1 MYIFTINLRAFL
13 IFLLRLLFL
22 QEVLFCVIIGIN
34 ERTKLLW
41 TRNKLLA
48 PRSPE
53 FTTARCRWPDL
64 GIVYN
69 SEKQN
74 AKDHSTVSRYSI
86 TISSILVVKL
96 NLHVK
101 ASVSPYFFFNFIY
114 FYVLVN
120 WSPLIKSELSFLNL
134 LFRFLGF
141 LFLVKYIKSWC
152 RTIHFQYS
160 PKKILKSKQKNRNAW
175 QKFTN
180 VFE

>member
-41 TRNKLLA
+41 TPNKLLA

-86 TISSILVVKL
+86 TISSILIVKL

-141 LFLVKYIKSWC
+141 LFLGKVY
-152 RTIHFQYS
+152 
-160 PKKILKSKQKNRNAW
+160 
-175 QKFTN
+175 
-180 VFE
+180 

>member
-34 ERTKLLW
+34 ERAKLLW
-41 TRNKLLA
+41 TPNKLLA

-86 TISSILVVKL
+86 TISSILIVKL

-101 ASVSPYFFFNFIY
+101 ASVSPYFFNFIII
-114 FYVLVN
+114 LVN

-160 PKKILKSKQKNRNAW
+160 PKT
-175 QKFTN
+175 KF
-180 VFE
+180 

>member
-34 ERTKLLW
+34 ERAKLLW
-41 TRNKLLA
+41 TPNKLLA

-86 TISSILVVKL
+86 TISSILIVKL

-101 ASVSPYFFFNFIY
+101 ASVSPCFFL
-114 FYVLVN
+114 FYSFVN

-141 LFLVKYIKSWC
+141 LFLGKYIKSWC

-160 PKKILKSKQKNRNAW
+160 PKKKFKIKKETPNAW
-175 QKFTN
+175 QKFTT
-180 VFE
+180 VFG

>member
-34 ERTKLLW
+34 ERAKLLW
-41 TRNKLLA
+41 TPNKLLA

-86 TISSILVVKL
+86 TISSILIVKL

-101 ASVSPYFFFNFIY
+101 ASVSPYYFNFIII
-114 FYVLVN
+114 LVN
-120 WSPLIKSELSFLNL
+120 ILVNFGPLIKSELSFLNL
-134 LFRFLGF
+134 FFRFLGF
-141 LFLVKYIKSWC
+141 LFLGKVY
-152 RTIHFQYS
+152 
-160 PKKILKSKQKNRNAW
+160 
-175 QKFTN
+175 
-180 VFE
+180 

>member
-34 ERTKLLW
+34 ERAKLLW
-41 TRNKLLA
+41 TPNKLLA

-86 TISSILVVKL
+86 TISSILIVKL

-101 ASVSPYFFFNFIY
+101 ASVSPYFFYFIL
-114 FYVLVN
+114 FFFLVN

-141 LFLVKYIKSWC
+141 LFLGKVY
-152 RTIHFQYS
+152 
-160 PKKILKSKQKNRNAW
+160 
-175 QKFTN
+175 
-180 VFE
+180 

>member
-34 ERTKLLW
+34 ERAKLLW
-41 TRNKLLA
+41 TPNKLLA

-86 TISSILVVKL
+86 TISSILIVVNSIYMWK
-96 NLHVK
+96 HQFVRI
-101 ASVSPYFFFNFIY
+101 FFFF
-114 FYVLVN
+114 VN

-134 LFRFLGF
+134 LFRFFGVS
-141 LFLVKYIKSWC
+141 LFW
-152 RTIHFQYS
+152 
-160 PKKILKSKQKNRNAW
+160 
-175 QKFTN
+175 
-180 VFE
+180 

>member
-34 ERTKLLW
+34 ERAKLLW
-41 TRNKLLA
+41 TPNKLLA

-86 TISSILVVKL
+86 TISSILIVVNSIYMWK
-96 NLHVK
+96 HQFVRI
-101 ASVSPYFFFNFIY
+101 FFF
-114 FYVLVN
+114 VN

-134 LFRFLGF
+134 LFRFFGVS
-141 LFLVKYIKSWC
+141 LFW
-152 RTIHFQYS
+152 
-160 PKKILKSKQKNRNAW
+160 
-175 QKFTN
+175 
-180 VFE
+180 